1 MIFTIQDENNYEE
14 DNFENLDNN
23 ILPLEERE
31 EEESI
36 SKATII
42 NISRVI
48 ETNQDD
54 IMKLVDRN
62 EKIKKLEIQNT
73 SLIPLVREENNRKQN
88 NDSNIR
94 KKRFRKV
101 FKVKKRKKNSKY
113 KDYFEVKR
121 NNKTL
126 GILKKEFKLKKL
138 NKDL

>member
-48 ETNQDD
+48 DTNQDD
-54 IMKLVDRN
+54 IIKLVDRN

-88 NDSNIR
+88 NDSNFR

-113 KDYFEVKR
+113 KDYLEEKR

-126 GILKKEFKLKKL
+126 EILKKEFKLKKL
-138 NKDL
+138 KKDL

>member
-48 ETNQDD
+48 DTNQDD
-54 IMKLVDRN
+54 IIKLVDRN

-101 FKVKKRKKNSKY
+101 FKVKRRKKKSKY
-113 KDYFEVKR
+113 KDYLEEKR

-126 GILKKEFKLKKL
+126 EILKKEFKLKKL
-138 NKDL
+138 KKDL

>member
-48 ETNQDD
+48 DTNQDD
-54 IMKLVDRN
+54 IIKLVDRN

-101 FKVKKRKKNSKY
+101 FKVKRRKKKSKY
-113 KDYFEVKR
+113 KDYLEEKK

-126 GILKKEFKLKKL
+126 EILKKEFKLKKL
-138 NKDL
+138 KKDL